1 QKVAAEVAERYGD
14 GAWFVDFAPI
24 SDPRHVASAVAQ
36 VLKVRDTSRG
46 SLDDALCA
54 DLKGMQLLLVLDNC
68 EHLAEACAHLVE
80 KLLGSVGEI
89 TILATSREP
98 LAIPGEQVMV
108 LPPLRLPD
116 SDASREAV
124 EETDAVRL
132 FLDRAR
138 RQLPDF
144 TLEGDRARL
153 VAQLCL
159 RLDGIPLALELAA
172 ARVR

>member
-1 QKVAAEVAERYGD
+1 
-14 GAWFVDFAPI
+14 
-24 SDPRHVASAVAQ
+24 
-36 VLKVRDTSRG
+36 
-46 SLDDALCA
+46 
-54 DLKGMQLLLVLDNC
+54 
-68 EHLAEACAHLVE
+68 
-80 KLLGSVGEI
+80 
-89 TILATSREP
+89 
-98 LAIPGEQVMV
+98 GEQVMV

-172 ARVR
+172 ARVRTLSIEQIHERLDDRFRLLTAGARTALPRHRTLRAALD